1 MGSHMKTQAQQTKA
15 GRRNYGQN
23 YQRGRGAEG
32 RAAAILRRDGWSV
45 NISPGSRGPAGL
57 IARKGTRVRRI
68 QVKAI
73 GSRDIRTVEAAR
85 RRVKGKPFNVSRGR
99 EVWLYSAGTWY
110 RFTT

>member
-1 MGSHMKTQAQQTKA
+1 MKTHAQQTKA

-45 NISPGSRGPAGL
+45 NISPGSRGSADL
-57 IARKGTRVRRI
+57 IARKGARVRRI

-73 GSRDIRTVEAAR
+73 GIRDMRTGEAAR
-85 RRVKGKPFNVSRGR
+85 GRVEAKRLFMLPSTVG
-99 EVWLYSAGTWY
+99 
-110 RFTT
+110 